1 MNHESL
7 RFNQTAYSIPAD
19 AEVMFDARIETDAK
33 VKELIEAIDTESIYA
48 EVEVEEE
55 VSITDID
62 WLNKDVLIKLEK

>member
-1 MNHESL
+1 MEVYDL
-7 RFNQTAYSIPAD
+7 IKQLTRFPAD
-19 AEVMFDARIETDAK
+19 AEVIFDARIETDAL
-33 VKELIEAIDTESIYA
+33 VKEIVETKDKENIYA

>member
-1 MNHESL
+1 
-7 RFNQTAYSIPAD
+7 
-19 AEVMFDARIETDAK
+19 MFDARIETDVK

-48 EVEVEEE
+48 DVEVEEE

>member
-1 MNHESL
+1 MKVYDL
-7 RFNQTAYSIPAD
+7 IKQLTRFPAD
-19 AEVMFDARIETDAK
+19 AEVMFDARIKTYAM
-33 VKELIEAIDTESIYA
+33 VKEIVETKDKENTYA

>member
-1 MNHESL
+1 
-7 RFNQTAYSIPAD
+7 
-19 AEVMFDARIETDAK
+19 MFDARIETDAL
-33 VKELIEAIDTESIYA
+33 VKEIVETKDKENTYA

>member
-1 MNHESL
+1 MKVYDL
-7 RFNQTAYSIPAD
+7 IKQLTRFPAD
-19 AEVMFDARIETDAK
+19 GEVMFDARIETDVK

-48 EVEVEEE
+48 DVEVEEE

>member
-1 MNHESL
+1 MKVYDL
-7 RFNQTAYSIPAD
+7 IKQLTLFPAD
-19 AEVMFDARIETDAK
+19 AEVIFDARIETDAL
-33 VKELIEAIDTESIYA
+33 VKEIVETKDKENIYA

>member
-1 MNHESL
+1 MKVYDL
-7 RFNQTAYSIPAD
+7 IKQLTRFPAD
-19 AEVMFDARIETDAK
+19 AEVMFDARIETDAL
-33 VKELIEAIDTESIYA
+33 VKEIVETKEKENIYA

>member
-1 MNHESL
+1 MKVYDL
-7 RFNQTAYSIPAD
+7 IKQLTRFPAD
-19 AEVMFDARIETDAK
+19 AEVIFDARIETDVK

-48 EVEVEEE
+48 DVEVEEE

>member
-1 MNHESL
+1 MKVYDL
-7 RFNQTAYSIPAD
+7 IKQLTRFPAD
-19 AEVMFDARIETDAK
+19 AEVMFDARIETDAM
-33 VKELIEAIDTESIYA
+33 VKEIVETKDKENTYA

>member
-1 MNHESL
+1 MERVEDIEL
-7 RFNQTAYSIPAD
+7 C
-19 AEVMFDARIETDAK
+19 RITDVK

-48 EVEVEEE
+48 DVEVEEE

>member
-1 MNHESL
+1 MKVYDL
-7 RFNQTAYSIPAD
+7 IKQFTRFPAD
-19 AEVMFDARIETDAK
+19 AEVIFDARIETDAL
-33 VKELIEAIDTESIYA
+33 VKEIVETKDKENIYA

>member
-1 MNHESL
+1 MKVYDL
-7 RFNQTAYSIPAD
+7 IKQLTRFPAD
-19 AEVMFDARIETDAK
+19 AEVMFDARIETDAM
-33 VKELIEAIDTESIYA
+33 VKEIVETKDKENIYA

>member
-1 MNHESL
+1 MKVYDL
-7 RFNQTAYSIPAD
+7 IKQLTRFPAD
-19 AEVMFDARIETDAK
+19 AEVLFDARIETDAM
-33 VKELIEAIDTESIYA
+33 VKEFVETKDKENTYA

>member
-1 MNHESL
+1 MKVYEL
-7 RFNQTAYSIPAD
+7 IKQLTQFPAD
-19 AEVMFDARIETDAK
+19 AEVMFDARIETDAL
-33 VKELIEAIDTESIYA
+33 VKEIVETKDKENTYA

>member
-1 MNHESL
+1 MKVYDL
-7 RFNQTAYSIPAD
+7 IKQLTRFPAD
-19 AEVMFDARIETDAK
+19 AEVMFDARIETDAL
-33 VKELIEAIDTESIYA
+33 VKEIVETKDKENIYA

>member
-1 MNHESL
+1 MKVYDL
-7 RFNQTAYSIPAD
+7 IKQLTRFPAD
-19 AEVMFDARIETDAK
+19 AEVMFDSRIETDSL
-33 VKELIEAIDTESIYA
+33 VKDIVETKDKENIYA

>member
-1 MNHESL
+1 MKVYDL
-7 RFNQTAYSIPAD
+7 IKQLTRFPAD
-19 AEVMFDARIETDAK
+19 AEVIFDARIETDAL
-33 VKELIEAIDTESIYA
+33 VKEIVETKDKENIYA